1 MAQLEAWY
9 IDSSD
14 EDQRKP
20 HRLNPN
26 QPVSL
31 EELKKIGV
39 LHWKVSYNHNRE
51 FLRKKHKYYK
61 HYILKSCSHSLTA
74 N

>member
-1 MAQLEAWY
+1 MGKEVEKLEASQIHCFSMSGIEAWY

-39 LHWKVSYNHNRE
+39 LHWK
-51 FLRKKHKYYK
+51 
-61 HYILKSCSHSLTA
+61 
-74 N
+74 

>member
-1 MAQLEAWY
+1 MDMEAWY
-9 IDSSD
+9 MDSSD

-31 EELKKIGV
+31 QELKEIGV
-39 LHWKVSYNHNRE
+39 FYWKVKLLLLPLDKLWAVPR
-51 FLRKKHKYYK
+51 
-61 HYILKSCSHSLTA
+61 
-74 N
+74 